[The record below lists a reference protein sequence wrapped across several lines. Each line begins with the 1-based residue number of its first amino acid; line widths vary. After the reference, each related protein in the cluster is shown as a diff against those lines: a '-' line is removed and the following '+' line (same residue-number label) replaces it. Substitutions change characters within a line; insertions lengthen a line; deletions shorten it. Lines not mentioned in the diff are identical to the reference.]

1 MDKITL
7 SQCFQAGL
15 CKDIREQTGRRIAEP
30 DADLK
35 LDDLGFDE
43 VDRSIVA
50 LILEEDWKVPVPEG
64 SEHEWKTLGDV
75 FALLDA
81 TRDDAQRM
89 LNGGVG
95 LLLDA
100 AVTEPAVIAEA
111 TSATLS
117 QLDALSKAGKL
128 GKVS

>member
-7 SQCFQAGL
+7 TQCFQAGF
-15 CKDIREQTGRRIAEP
+15 CKDIREQTGRRIADP
-30 DADLK
+30 DPDLK

-75 FALLDA
+75 FALFDA

-89 LNGGVG
+89 LNGDVG

-128 GKVS
+128 GIVK